1 MKQLVL
7 TAAITFAAL
16 KSNQTQAQS
25 LASLNEDV
33 TYAKA
38 LNVKDNENTD
48 WAFYADESNKKYFID
63 FDKLHIY
70 LDKIEVVDEQ
80 DKVVFTDNLWN
91 IPADALYELDCS
103 NYQNGK
109 YFIRLK
115 SLTEETISVN
125 IEIK

>member
-16 KSNQTQAQS
+16 FSNQTHAQS

-38 LNVKDNENTD
+38 LAIDKNDAD
-48 WAFYADESNKKYFID
+48 WAFYADENNKKYFID

-80 DKVVFTDNLWN
+80 ENVIFTDNLWN
-91 IPADALYELDCS
+91 IPSDALYELDCS
-103 NYQNGK
+103 NYQSGK
-109 YFIRLK
+109 YSLRLK

-125 IEIK
+125 IEIKE

>member
-7 TAAITFAAL
+7 TAAITFAAFL
-16 KSNQTQAQS
+16 SNQTHAQS

-38 LNVKDNENTD
+38 LKLEENNDTN

-70 LDKIEVVDEQ
+70 LDKIEVVDEK
-80 DKVVFTDNLWN
+80 DMVVFTDNLWN
-91 IPADALYELDCS
+91 IPSDALYELDCS
-103 NYQNGK
+103 KYQNGK
-109 YFIRLK
+109 YHIRLK